1 MELSGMRFS
10 RLFGKTLRDTPSD
23 ADTLSHQLLLRTGM
37 INQVAGGVYTY
48 MPLAYRALDK
58 IESIIREEMDA
69 AGGQEMRM
77 PALQPR
83 EIWQKTGRD
92 AAFGDGLF
100 RLKDRRARDLVL
112 APTHE
117 EIVTITAK
125 QFIQSYRDLPRLVYQ
140 VQTKFRD
147 EARPRAGLIRVREFT
162 MKDAYS
168 FDRDEESL
176 DITYQ
181 SMVGAYTNIFRRCG
195 IPAIPV
201 QADSGAI
208 GGKDSQEFV
217 LLNATGEDSILHCIS
232 CGYAANSERA
242 TSAPWVSEAESI
254 LDYDEVET
262 PGLKSI
268 QEITD
273 YLGVSDDQTLKCVFY
288 VADGKFVFVSIRGDL
303 TVNETKLS
311 NVLSATDLRSATED
325 EIRAQGLI
333 PGYASP
339 VGVNGLLKIG
349 DVSINSGVNFVVGAN
364 REGYH
369 AKNANYERDFWFDIV
384 QDIALVEEGY
394 PCPDCE
400 KPLDSDRG
408 IEVGHV
414 FKLGTSFSSALE
426 ATYIDESGEQQLMVM
441 GCYGIGVGR
450 LLAASV
456 EHNQDSKGMML
467 PPEIAPFQVYLIGM
481 QMTDKSVQQKADEL
495 FDSLVDVGIEVFYD
509 DRDESPGVKMND
521 GDLLGFPVRVIV
533 SKRNITEGVV
543 EVTLRNNGEAV
554 KISFEEVVGAIAD
567 KLSTWKSS
575 S

>member
-1 MELSGMRFS
+1 MRFS
-10 RLFGKTLRDTPSD
+10 RLFGRTLRDTPSD
-23 ADTLSHQLLLRTGM
+23 ADTRSHQLLLRTGM
-37 INQVAGGVYTY
+37 INQVAGGMYTY
-48 MPLAYRALDK
+48 MPLAYRSLEK
-58 IESIIREEMDA
+58 IETIIRQEMNA

-83 EIWQKTGRD
+83 EIWQETGRD
-92 AAFGDGLF
+92 EAFGDGLF
-100 RLKDRRARDLVL
+100 RLKDRRERELVL

-117 EIVTITAK
+117 EIVTATAK

-176 DITYQ
+176 DLTYQ
-181 SMVGAYTNIFRRCG
+181 SMVEAYKNIFRRCG

-217 LLNATGEDSILHCIS
+217 LLNVTGEDSILHCTS

-242 TSAPWVSEAESI
+242 MFASLIPEKQSI
-254 LDYDEVET
+254 LDYEEVET

-268 QEITD
+268 QEVTD
-273 YLGVSDDQTLKCVFY
+273 YLGISDSATLKSVFY

-303 TVNETKLS
+303 TVNETKLR
-311 NVLSATDLRSATED
+311 NILAAAELRSATED
-325 EIRAQGLI
+325 EVRAQGLI

-339 VGVNGLLKIG
+339 VGVRNILRIADLS
-349 DVSINSGVNFVVGAN
+349 VNWGVNFVVGAN

-369 AKNANYERDFWFDIV
+369 AKNANYQRDFDFDIV
-384 QDIALVEEGY
+384 QDIALAQGGH
-394 PCPDCE
+394 PCPECGG
-400 KPLDSDRG
+400 PLESDRG

-414 FKLGTSFSSALE
+414 FKLGTSFSDPLQ
-426 ATYIDESGEQQLMVM
+426 ATYIDEAGEQQFMVM

-450 LLAASV
+450 LFAASI
-456 EHNQDSKGMML
+456 EHNQDDKGMML
-467 PPEIAPFQVYLIGM
+467 PPNIAPFQVYLIGM
-481 QMTDKSVQQKADEL
+481 QMTDESVRQKADQL
-495 FDSLVDVGIEVFYD
+495 FNSLVAAGIDVFYD
-509 DRDESPGVKMND
+509 DRDESPGVKLND
-521 GDLLGFPVRVIV
+521 GDLLGFPVRAVV
-533 SKRNITEGVV
+533 SKRNIAEGVV
-543 EVTLRNNGEAV
+543 ELKSRNQSESVKIPLEEAV
-554 KISFEEVVGAIAD
+554 TAIRD
-567 KLSTWKSS
+567 RLSSW
-575 S
+575 